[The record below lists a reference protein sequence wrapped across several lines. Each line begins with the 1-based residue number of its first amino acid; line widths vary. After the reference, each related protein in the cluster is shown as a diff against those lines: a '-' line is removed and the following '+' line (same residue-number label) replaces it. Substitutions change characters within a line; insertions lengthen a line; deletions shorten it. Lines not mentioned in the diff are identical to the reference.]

1 MATVYIRKLKSPHQD
16 ESFTVFKPLGSELRK
31 EINITVKEI
40 FDKAGGSKLLKS
52 SKDVYIKPNGI
63 DGKPYCF
70 TRPEVVDAIVQYW
83 FEAGARNVY
92 IMENSTQCNI
102 TRLVFEITGYA
113 DICRKT
119 GAKPIYLDEDKSVV
133 CEFKGKSSSQLN
145 PLGYDLTKFEMPETV
160 VEKLIYGRD
169 ENLYINVPKLK
180 THSMAIVTLGVKN
193 QWAFPRHN
201 DRRYDH
207 NYNLH
212 YKLVDILGYV
222 QPDFTLIE
230 GIEGTIYGHYPAT
243 KLADKCV
250 IPFKVLIGGDNVVA
264 TDIVGAKVF
273 GLDVKDVPHLHI
285 ALQKGFAKGIK
296 SSKDIKIDGSLRE
309 YKKRYP
315 TDLFDSFPPDVNII
329 MGSKLCCKEG
339 CRNNPLTLLQVLYHD
354 YGGKGGWNL
363 VIGKGHDKKLIERI
377 TTPVLIAGHCA
388 IEETYDILVK
398 RLGKRN
404 VYISGQCNDLAA
416 SAAAMF
422 KLMKVNPLKLVNLS
436 PLKSVKLLLLAKL
449 HGTKA
454 NVPNLLSRYIKT
466 V

>member
-1 MATVYIRKLKSPHQD
+1 MTTVYVRKLKSPHQN
-16 ESFTVFKPLGSELRK
+16 ESFTVFKPLNNQLRQ
-31 EINITVKEI
+31 EIFATVKEI
-40 FDKAGGSKLLKS
+40 FDKAGGAKLLKS

-70 TRPEVVDAIVQYW
+70 TRPEVVDAVVQYW

-119 GAKPIYLDEDKSVV
+119 GAKPLYLDEDTSVV
-133 CEFKGKSSSQLN
+133 YEFKGKSSSQFN
-145 PLGYDLTKFEMPETV
+145 PLGYDLTKFEMPATV
-160 VEKLIYGRD
+160 VDKLIYGRD

-250 IPFKVLIGGDNVVA
+250 IPFKVLIAGDNVVA

-285 ALQKGFAKGIK
+285 ALQKGLAKGIK
-296 SSKDIKIDGSLRE
+296 SSKNIKIDGSLKE
-309 YKKRYP
+309 FKKRYP
-315 TDLFDSFPPDVNII
+315 TDLFDSFPPDVNIV
-329 MGSKLCCKEG
+329 MGKELCCKEG
-339 CRNNPLTLLQVLYHD
+339 CRNNPLTLLQVLYND
-354 YGGKGGWNL
+354 YDGKGGWNL
-363 VIGKGHDKKLIERI
+363 VIGKGHDKSLIEKI
-377 TTPVLIAGHCA
+377 KTPVLVAGHCA
-388 IEETYDILVK
+388 IEETYDTLVK

-454 NVPNLLSRYIKT
+454 
-466 V
+466 

>member
-1 MATVYIRKLKSPHQD
+1 MTTVYVRKLKAPHQN
-16 ESFTVFKPLGSELRK
+16 ESFTIFKPLNNELRQ
-31 EINITVKEI
+31 EIQTTVKEI
-40 FDKAGGSKLLKS
+40 FNKAGGKSLLKS

-70 TRPEVVDAIVQYW
+70 TRPEVVDATVRYW

-92 IMENSTQCNI
+92 IMENSTQCNF

-119 GAKPIYLDEDKSVV
+119 GARPIYLDEDKTVLF
-133 CEFKGKSSSQLN
+133 EFKGKSSSQYN
-145 PLGYDLTKFEMPETV
+145 HDGYDLTKFEMPVTV
-160 VEKLIYGRD
+160 VDKLINGKN

-230 GIEGTIYGHYPAT
+230 GIEGTIYGHYPVT
-243 KLADKCV
+243 KLADTCV

-264 TDIVGAKVF
+264 ADIVASRIF

-285 ALQKGFAKGIK
+285 AVKKGFAKGVK
-296 SSKDIKIDGSLRE
+296 SIKDIKIDGSLKE

-315 TDLFDSFPPDVNII
+315 TDLYESFPPDVDII
-329 MGSKLCCKEG
+329 MGKELCCKEG

-354 YGGKGGWNL
+354 YNGKGGWSL
-363 VIGKGHDKKLIERI
+363 VIGKGHNKELIKSIRK
-377 TTPVLIAGHCA
+377 PVLIAGHCA
-388 IEETYDILVK
+388 IEETYTMLVQQ
-398 RLGKRN
+398 LGKGN
-404 VYISGQCNDLAA
+404 VYVSGQCNDLAA

-454 NVPNLLSRYIKT
+454 NVPNLLSRFIKT

>member
-1 MATVYIRKLKSPHQD
+1 MATVYIRKLTSPHQN
-16 ESFTVFKPLGSELRK
+16 ESFTVFKPLNSELFK
-31 EINITVKEI
+31 EINTTVKEI
-40 FDKAGGSKLLKS
+40 FDKAGGAKLLKS

-70 TRPEVVDAIVQYW
+70 TRPEVVDVIVQYW

-92 IMENSTQCNI
+92 IMENSTQCNF

-119 GAKPIYLDEDKSVV
+119 GAKPIYLDEDKSVI
-133 CEFKGKSSSQLN
+133 CQFNGKSSSQNN
-145 PLGYDLTKFEMPETV
+145 PDGYDLTKFEMPVTV
-160 VEKLIYGRD
+160 VEKLINGKD

-230 GIEGTIYGHYPAT
+230 GIEGTIYGHYPVT

-250 IPFKVLIGGDNVVA
+250 IPFKLLIGGDNVVA

-273 GLDVKDVPHLHI
+273 GIDVKDVPHLQI

-296 SSKDIKIDGSLRE
+296 SSKDIKIDGSLKN

-315 TDLFDSFPPDVNII
+315 TDLFESFPPDVNTI
-329 MGSKLCCKEG
+329 MGKELCCKEG

-354 YGGKGGWNL
+354 YDGKGGWSL
-363 VIGKGHDKKLIERI
+363 VIGKGHDKKFIEKI
-377 TTPVLIAGHCA
+377 NTPVLIAGHCA

-398 RLGKRN
+398 KLGKHK
-404 VYISGQCNDLAA
+404 VYLSGQCNDLAA

-436 PLKSVKLLLLAKL
+436 PFKSVKLLLLAKL

-454 NVPNLLSRYIKT
+454 NVPNLLSRFIKT

>member
-1 MATVYIRKLKSPHQD
+1 MATVYIRKLKSPHQN
-16 ESFTVFKPLGSELRK
+16 ESFTVFKPLNSELRK

-40 FDKAGGSKLLKS
+40 FDKAGGAMLLKS

-133 CEFKGKSSSQLN
+133 CEFKEKSSSQFN
-145 PLGYDLTKFEMPETV
+145 PDGYDLTQFEMPATV

-193 QWAFPRHN
+193 QWAFPLHN

-222 QPDFTLIE
+222 QPDFTVIE

-243 KLADKCV
+243 RLADKCV
-250 IPFKVLIGGDNVVA
+250 IPYKVLIAGDNVVA

-273 GLDVKDVPHLHI
+273 GLDVKDVPHLQI

-296 SSKDIKIDGSLRE
+296 SSKNIKIDGSLRE

-315 TDLFDSFPPDVNII
+315 TDLFESFPPDVNII
-329 MGSKLCCKEG
+329 MGKELCCKEG
-339 CRNNPLTLLQVLYHD
+339 CRNNPLTLLQVLFHD
-354 YGGKGGWNL
+354 YNGKGGWSL
-363 VIGKGHDKKLIERI
+363 VIGKGHDKQIIHKI

-388 IEETYDILVK
+388 IEETYDTLVK

-449 HGTKA
+449 YGTKA
-454 NVPNLLSRYIKT
+454 NVPNLLSRFIKT